1 MFQKIAQFIIRFRIP
16 VLIIIL
22 TVTVYLALQFRG
34 VRILTNLDDFVPQG
48 HPNAKVQKM
57 IENTFQGGDMVQV
70 AILAKKGDVINVETL
85 QKVLRIT
92 RKIYNMEGVIPP
104 RLASLFDIKTKLVR
118 GNPDGWSTLRLIKAV
133 PTKKEELEAL
143 RANLRSDELLYG
155 RLISTDWKAILI
167 RAEFK
172 DVDYVYLFKQFKEL
186 VEKEKD
192 ANTEIYFSGRP
203 ILLGWIDYYQRK
215 LLNIFYVAI
224 ILMAILLYVAFRNM
238 RGVIFPLFAGMVSVM
253 WGLGLLGMLGFK
265 LDPMA
270 AVMPFLILAI
280 GVSHSVQIMKRY
292 YEEISRNPDAKEVCT
307 KVIAVLA
314 APALTAIITD
324 AAAFATIMTVKIK
337 MLQTLAVIGTLS
349 LFSITFNV
357 LVLIPICLSFLK
369 PPKKIM
375 FAAGEEAKRTIMNRI
390 LTRVAILSTQK
401 KGAWLLLGGFSILLI
416 IGMIGTAKMQIGGR
430 APGAGA
436 FYEDAPYSIDTKAIG
451 EKFPGAISYYIVFE
465 GAKYDA
471 IKNPQLL
478 RDIEALQLFLH
489 RHPKVGGSLSLVDYL
504 KRMAVVTHDGD
515 ERLYKLP
522 EIGEPKLGYCEDEKR
537 VRDIVAAYMY
547 LYSQGVPEEFNFI
560 MTYDYRSTNLEVF
573 LKDMEADT
581 IKEIIQTSKDFVDQ
595 NWKTKEVKVHIAGGL
610 AGVVGAINEEL
621 RSGQITNMIQI
632 SLIVFLC
639 CALMLKSWVGA
650 TIIMVSL
657 FTRIIVT
664 YGVMGFTNIPL
675 SMYTEPIASMGIGI
689 GVDYVIYVI
698 ARIQEELALTK
709 NNDIQEATINAL
721 NTTGRAVFYTVSAVV
736 IGGVI
741 FVLSPL
747 KFQMELG
754 TMMAVI
760 IGLNGLG
767 AIALI
772 SPIVYLLKPKF
783 IFRRG

>member
-1 MFQKIAQFIIRFRIP
+1 MFRKTAEFIIRFRIP

-22 TVTVYLALQFRG
+22 AATVFFVLQFQG
-34 VRILTNLDDFVPQG
+34 VRIVTNLDDFVPQG
-48 HPNAKVQKM
+48 HPYAKVQKM
-57 IENTFQGGDMVQV
+57 MENTFQGGDMVQV
-70 AILAKKGDVINVETL
+70 TIVDKRGDVLNVETL
-85 QKVLRIT
+85 QKLLRIT
-92 RKIYNMEGVIPP
+92 RKIYLMEGIIPP
-104 RLASLFDIKTKLVR
+104 RLVSLLDYKTKLVR
-118 GNPDGWSTLRLIKAV
+118 GNPDGWNTLRLVKAI
-133 PTKKEELEAL
+133 PTKKEELEVL

-155 RLISTDWKAILI
+155 RLISKDWKAILI
-167 RAEFK
+167 LAEFR
-172 DVDYVYLFKQFKEL
+172 DVDYVYLFKQFREI
-186 VEKEKD
+186 VEKERD
-192 ANTEIYFSGRP
+192 TNTEIHLSGRP

-224 ILMAILLYVAFRNM
+224 ILMAILLYVAFRNL
-238 RGVIFPLFAGMVSVM
+238 RGVILPLFAAMVSVM
-253 WGLGLLGMLGFK
+253 WGLGLLGILGFK

-292 YEEISRNPDAKEVCT
+292 YEEISRNSDAKEVCT

-314 APALTAIITD
+314 APALTSIITD

-357 LVLIPICLSFLK
+357 LVLIPVCLSFLR
-369 PPKKIM
+369 PPKKIVM
-375 FAAGEEAKRTIMNRI
+375 EERGKKTVMNKI
-390 LTRVAILSTQK
+390 LTRTAILSTQR
-401 KGAWLLLGGFSILLI
+401 KGAWGLIGGFLILII
-416 IGMIGTAKMQIGGR
+416 IGMIGTAMMQVGGR

-436 FYEDAPYSIDTKAIG
+436 FYEDAPYSIDTRAIG
-451 EKFPGAISYYIVFE
+451 EKFPGAITYYIVFE
-465 GAKYDA
+465 GGKYDA

-489 RHPKVGGSLSLVDYL
+489 HHPKVGGSLSLVDYL
-504 KRMAVVTHDGD
+504 KRMHVVTHDGD
-515 ERLYKLP
+515 ERLYRLP
-522 EIGEPKLGYCEDEKR
+522 ELGEPKLGYCEDGKR
-537 VRDIVAAYMY
+537 IRDIVAAYMY
-547 LYSQGVPEEFNFI
+547 LYSQGVPEEFNFV
-560 MTYDYRSTNLEVF
+560 MTYDYRATNLEVF

-581 IKEIIQTSKDFVDQ
+581 IKEIIQTSKDFVDK

-621 RSGQITNMIQI
+621 KSGMISNMIQI

-650 TIIMVSL
+650 IIIMISL
-657 FTRIIVT
+657 FSRIIVT

-698 ARIQEELALTK
+698 ARIKEELALTK
-709 NNDIQEATINAL
+709 DNNIQEATIKAL

-767 AIALI
+767 AIALMA
-772 SPIVYLLKPKF
+772 PIIYLIKPKF
-783 IFRRG
+783 MFRRG